1 MRNLRS
7 ALTILA
13 AATCAGPAFAGITS
27 YGTGCPDSGGTPP
40 TLAMSGQD
48 IPGGLVTLSFDGAAA
63 NSFILLM
70 AGFGQAA
77 IPMGF
82 GCTLNV
88 APLFPAP
95 IGPLPLDAN
104 GNIAFA
110 ATLPTGIPTPVSVT
124 LQAFEADPLVAA
136 GFGNS
141 NGVQL
146 DIVAAAPAVNH
157 LVINEVDYD
166 QTSTDTTEY
175 LEIHNPTGN
184 AISLN
189 GVHCV
194 LVNGNGGGFAP
205 YTTVDLSSQGSLPAG
220 GYLVI
225 ANPGVVVAP
234 GAILVNFAAASNTIQ
249 NGSPDAIV
257 LVDTVNGICLDAL
270 SYEGASGSGVASGVN
285 CNAVEGTA
293 STVADPF
300 TGNGALV
307 RWPNGYDSDNNAF
320 DWVLTTQ
327 LTPGAANAVP

>member
-7 ALTILA
+7 ALTVLSTA
-13 AATCAGPAFAGITS
+13 AFAGSAFAGFST

-40 TLAMSGQD
+40 TLAITGQD
-48 IPGGLVTLSFDGAAA
+48 IPGGLITMSFDGAASG
-63 NSFILLM
+63 SFILLM
-70 AGFGQAA
+70 VGFGQAA

-88 APLFPAP
+88 APLFPTP
-95 IGPLPLDAN
+95 VGPLPLDAN

-110 ATLPTGIPTPVSVT
+110 ATLPPVMPTPVTVT

-141 NGVQL
+141 NGVQM

-166 QTSTDTTEY
+166 QTSTDMTEY
-175 LEIHNPTGN
+175 LEIYNPTSG

-205 YTTVDLSSQGSLPAG
+205 YTTVDLTAQGSIPAG

-225 ANPGVVVAP
+225 ANPGVVVDP
-234 GAILVNFAAASNTIQ
+234 GAILVNFGATSNTIQ

-257 LVDTVNGICLDAL
+257 LVDTINGICLDAL

-293 STVADPF
+293 SSLADPF

-307 RWPNGYDSDNNAF
+307 RWPNGYDSDNNSF
-320 DWVLTTQ
+320 DWVLTVQ